1 MGNITFV
8 VESNAL
14 NRATSNDSTS
24 GLVIS
29 GNNLPAGISSGDI
42 FVFGNLND
50 AISEGITEAFDEGN
64 EQLYYQISEFY
75 RFNPSATLHVMLIE
89 GVTVEE
95 ICRNADY
102 LEKLIV
108 SAAGEIKQC
117 GVVAAAS
124 SVLEYTQ
131 GVENSVVEAIPLL
144 KSLQTEQALYMR
156 PFTCIIDC
164 QAINGTI
171 AALGNLRTNSAPGI
185 SVCVAHNK
193 GAEGRTSAVGTAL
206 GLLSARKVSE
216 NIGWVAKGNVTD
228 LAKDRF
234 VSAELAGTGNSIVD
248 YEANYQDLH
257 NKGFLFVRP
266 YSNYSGFYFF
276 DDANL
281 AQLSDDVNSL
291 SLQRVINKAQR
302 LLYAKLLPRVNSP
315 VLVNPTTGRIA
326 AEVAKSYEADGLA
339 ALNAMLQNEEVSGV
353 AVYVNENQDVVTNG
367 NIEIQYE
374 IVPIGTARNITN
386 KISLAVK
393 LSS

>member
-29 GNNLPAGISSGDI
+29 GNNLPAGITSGDI
-42 FVFGNLND
+42 FVFGNIND

-64 EQLYYQISEFY
+64 EQIYYQISEFY
-75 RFNPSATLHVMLIE
+75 RFNPSATLHVMLLE
-89 GVTVEE
+89 GVTVNE
-95 ICRNADY
+95 ICRNEDY
-102 LEKLIV
+102 LKKLIV

-117 GVVAAAS
+117 GVVAALGE
-124 SVLEYTQ
+124 LEYTQ
-131 GVENSVVEAIPLL
+131 GVIGAVVEAIPEL

-156 PFTCIIDC
+156 PFVCILDG
-164 QAINGTI
+164 QSLTGTI

-193 GAEGRTSAVGTAL
+193 GANGRTSAVGTAL

-234 VSAELAGTGNSIVD
+234 VSAELVGTGNSIIN
-248 YEANYQDLH
+248 YEENYQDLH

-266 YSNYSGFYFF
+266 YANYSGFYFF

-339 ALNAMLQNEEVSGV
+339 ALNVMLQNEEVSGV